1 MAPTVS
7 AQAGVLRRLLDATVA
22 GDRGAMADL
31 VTADVTGWSPTLF
44 VTSRDEPLAAL
55 EHRDDAFSGTSARR
69 ALPPVEDST
78 LAPAI
83 SCGHRDSSRRGDAG
97 AAIVAHGVHARD
109 ADGRSDTGALMAS
122 LTAGTS
128 TPPGGSPF

>member
-7 AQAGVLRRLLDATVA
+7 AQAGVVRRLLDATVA

-69 ALPPVEDST
+69 AHCPQWRTP
-78 LAPAI
+78 
-83 SCGHRDSSRRGDAG
+83 RSRRRSPVGI
-97 AAIVAHGVHARD
+97 AIH
-109 ADGRSDTGALMAS
+109 
-122 LTAGTS
+122 
-128 TPPGGSPF
+128 PPGVMPAPRSWRTVCTPGTQTVAATQEP